1 MKYFACGYCKNQ
13 IFFEHTIC
21 PHCQH
26 ILGYSCADKEML
38 TFKPDGDVWQSLHP
52 DSNSKL
58 FKPCFNYTQHRSC
71 NWVLPADHTAIY
83 CESCRLT
90 HTIPDLSIP
99 DNLIYW
105 RRIEKAK
112 RRFLYL
118 AQQLNMMPYPKR
130 HDDDHLGLR
139 FHFLM
144 PSLDQPVLTGHAQ
157 GSITLN
163 ASEADV
169 VYRETTRI
177 KMGENYR
184 TLLGHFR
191 HESGHYYFELIQALH
206 PELIDEFRHYFG
218 DERQNYS
225 QALKRHY
232 ENGPPDNWAETFVS
246 SYASTHPWEDWAE
259 TWAHYL
265 HMMDTLETAY
275 YAGLVV
281 RTDRNSLNNLELTE
295 NPIGAK
301 DFEQLLQH
309 WKTLTFNLN
318 ALNRSMGLDDAYPF
332 TLTEAVLDKLRF
344 IHHQLLSTTLHPT
357 DKMPYQNHQPLPT
370 ASFKSR

>member
-1 MKYFACGYCKNQ
+1 MKYFACAYCKNQ
-13 IFFEHTIC
+13 IFFEQTFC
-21 PHCQH
+21 SHCQH
-26 ILGYSCADKEML
+26 ALGYSCAKKDML
-38 TFKPDGDVWQSLHP
+38 TFKIEGQVWRSLP
-52 DSNSKL
+52 LNSDL
-58 FKPCFNYTQHRSC
+58 DTFKPCFNYEHYQSC
-71 NWVLPADHTAIY
+71 NWVIPTDRPHLY

-90 HTIPDLSIP
+90 HTIPDLSVP
-99 DNLIYW
+99 DHLIYW

-130 HDDDHLGLR
+130 TEDDHLGLR

-144 PSLDQPVLTGHAQ
+144 PNANQAVLTGHAQ
-157 GSITLN
+157 GHITLN

-191 HESGHYYFELIQALH
+191 HESGHYYFDVMYALH
-206 PELIDEFRHYFG
+206 PELIDEFRYYFG
-218 DERQNYS
+218 DERQDYHA
-225 QALKRHY
+225 ALKRHY
-232 ENGPPDNWAETFVS
+232 EHGSPENWAENFVS

-259 TWAHYL
+259 TWSHYL

-281 RTDRNSLNNLELTE
+281 RINRHSFNHLELTE
-295 NPIGAK
+295 NPIGAQ

-309 WKTLTFNLN
+309 WKILTFNLN

-332 TLTEAVLDKLRF
+332 TLSPAVLDKLRF
-344 IHHQLLSTTLHPT
+344 IHHKLLTTTLNPT
-357 DKMPYQNHQPLPT
+357 EQTSL
-370 ASFKSR
+370 SR